1 MSSLKTFARAG
12 LLSLMATQAG
22 AAPLAQRFAACT
34 GRLSA
39 QMEHHWLM
47 SRPSE
52 TIEARRKAMIS
63 LLEAVQRPS
72 EGREVLAYRIEAKHA
87 QAVLLSRA
95 TFNDDPADA
104 HWAATRAE
112 AEIAACA
119 ALLTG

>member
-1 MSSLKTFARAG
+1 MSSLKTWLPLGLLIFAALPARAE
-12 LLSLMATQAG
+12 
-22 AAPLAQRFAACT
+22 PLAQRFAACT

-39 QMEHHWLM
+39 QMEHQWLM

-72 EGREVLAYRIEAKHA
+72 EGRQVLAYRIEAKHA